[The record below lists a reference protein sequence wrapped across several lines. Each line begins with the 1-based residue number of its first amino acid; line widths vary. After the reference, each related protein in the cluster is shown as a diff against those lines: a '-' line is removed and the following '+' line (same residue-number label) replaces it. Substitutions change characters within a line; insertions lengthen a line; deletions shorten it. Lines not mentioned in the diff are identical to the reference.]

1 MKGWG
6 EEGVGGSVNE
16 EGLSCVCTV
25 CGCLRCVCVWVFGY
39 GDAWLLVRASGW
51 CVICVLEGVRVGV

>member
-6 EEGVGGSVNE
+6 EGGVGGSVNE

-25 CGCLRCVCVWVFGY
+25 CGCLRCVCVWVGCL
-39 GDAWLLVRASGW
+39 GMGMHGCLSGQAD
-51 CVICVLEGVRVGV
+51 GA